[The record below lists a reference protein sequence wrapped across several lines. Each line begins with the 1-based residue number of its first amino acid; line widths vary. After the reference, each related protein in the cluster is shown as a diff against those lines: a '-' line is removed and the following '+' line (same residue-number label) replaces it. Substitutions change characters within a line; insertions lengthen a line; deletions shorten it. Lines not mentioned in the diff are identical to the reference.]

1 MTSEMAARINLTV
14 DGILLRCRSGP
25 RSPMSTLLDCIDE
38 LIDAR
43 TAEGE
48 VELIR
53 SIVERVIRERQV
65 DANRKPL
72 GGIWPNLDGD

>member
-1 MTSEMAARINLTV
+1 MNSEMAARINLTV
-14 DGILLRCRSGP
+14 DGILLRCMSGS

-38 LIDAR
+38 LIDER
-43 TAEGE
+43 MPEDE